1 MESVIELLN
10 PYLIYIVLGL
20 VGVSFILLIMMVL
33 TLSKLKKMQ
42 KKYQSFMI
50 KEDVDVEQLLMH
62 YAQQVKDTTV
72 KQDQLDEKINR
83 LDEALKYCTQKVGV
97 VRYNAIEK
105 VGADLSFAIAMLDA
119 QDNGIVLNGIY
130 SRDGSYVYSKPVTN
144 GQSTYQLSDEEK
156 DAIRLAKENNKA
168 KA

>member
-168 KA
+168 SV